1 MRRSGT
7 SARRFPTLCALKA
20 SLTCS
25 ALLLDCLGESLGAAL
40 SALDTGQFPER
51 TIHGSESTAQPFEA
65 ELDRYVESVVL
76 SQAAALGDAA
86 ALAAWMEQE
95 AAGWRKSVAI
105 ARCWMRKP
113 ADQAPRE
120 IAPLGSYDRAVQS
133 RMLELDLARANLLEQ
148 LAGEVHEARAP
159 KTQH

>member
-1 MRRSGT
+1 MEGANSKVPSVTVNVRQQSNNLVAGYVIRLPASR
-7 SARRFPTLCALKA
+7 AEAAPTIEGNV
-20 SLTCS
+20 S
-25 ALLLDCLGESLGAAL
+25 
-40 SALDTGQFPER
+40 P
-51 TIHGSESTAQPFEA
+51 QPFEA

-105 ARCWMRKP
+105 ACCWMRKP

-133 RMLELDLARANLLEQ
+133 RMLDLDLASANLLEQ
-148 LAGEVHEARAP
+148 LAREVREARP
-159 KTQH
+159 PRTRH